1 MSKAKKAKV
10 VNKKLLTGTIA
21 LSSTLVAGA
30 LSTNISHVHA
40 DSINRDS
47 SIQKLQLA
55 NKTNKVV
62 LRSSVMGP
70 GPVIPSKSTPNKVV
84 MGPGPVI
91 PNKTMPAYK
100 HGKVVMGPGSVI
112 PNKTMPAYKH
122 AASSAASQTS
132 QAASN
137 AAGVTPLTAGTT
149 ATRASLP
156 QTREEYR
163 ASLPQT
169 GDNVEKQGIL
179 GTLMMAVSSFLG
191 SIGLATKKH

>member
-100 HGKVVMGPGSVI
+100 H
-112 PNKTMPAYKH
+112 